1 MTVGIVP
8 KVGHQPLLLTESFMN
23 HRILFANIAD
33 DR

>member
-1 MTVGIVP
+1 MTIGIVP
-8 KVGHQPLLLTESFMN
+8 KMRHQPLLLTDNFTD